1 LSVKPGDVIELG
13 RHRLYCGDTTDGD
26 AVRRL
31 VGDDVV
37 TLIHADPPYGMGK
50 EKDGVANDNLYREK
64 LDAFQ
69 MQWWNAWRP
78 SVADNGSAY
87 IWGNAPELWRL
98 WYCGGLA
105 DSERLTM
112 RNEVVWDKQCEG
124 NTTLRVCGATF
135 EQDRSFTQ
143 SERCLFFM
151 LGEQGFNNNADNYWN
166 RWDSV
171 RLYLKQERD
180 LLGWSIQDCKRIAGH
195 SPTSGCHWFDR
206 SQWMM
211 PTAETY
217 KSWQAAA
224 KGDAFRRDHDEL
236 KREHDELK
244 REFYETRAH
253 FNNTHDNMTDVW
265 SFPRVTGA
273 ARWGHATPKPVVMAE
288 RAILSSSKEGDC
300 VGVPFAG
307 TAPELIACERT
318 DRTFVGAELSQTYC
332 ERIIERWNKETAANL
347 FGVVG

>member
-1 LSVKPGDVIELG
+1 MEPGDILELG
-13 RHRLYCGDTTDGD
+13 RHRLLCGDTTDAE
-26 AVRRL
+26 AVQRL
-31 VGDDVV
+31 VGADVV

-50 EKDGVANDNLYREK
+50 EKDGIANDNLYCGK

-69 MQWWNAWRP
+69 MDWWRAWRP

-87 IWGNAPELWRL
+87 VWGNAADLWRL

-112 RNEVVWDKQCEG
+112 RNEVVWDKSHGQGMESEKHRMFP
-124 NTTLRVCGATF
+124 TA
-135 EQDRSFTQ
+135 

-195 SPTSGCHWFDR
+195 SPTSGCHWFDQ
-206 SQWMM
+206 SQWSM
-211 PTAETY
+211 PTAAVY
-217 KSWQAAA
+217 LSWQNAAS
-224 KGDAFRRDHDEL
+224 GVAFKREHDDL
-236 KREHDELK
+236 KREHDDLK
-244 REFYETRAH
+244 REFYATRAH

-265 SFPRVTGA
+265 AFPRVGGSE
-273 ARWGHATPKPVVMAE
+273 RWSHATPKPVAMAE
-288 RAILSSSKEGDC
+288 RAIRSSSREGDC

-307 TAPELIACERT
+307 TAPELIACERNN
-318 DRTFVGAELSQTYC
+318 RTFIGAELSPRYC
-332 ERIIERWNKETAANL
+332 ERIVERWEKETTADL
-347 FGVVG
+347 FGVAC

>member
-1 LSVKPGDVIELG
+1 MSVKPGDVIELG

-112 RNEVVWDKQCEG
+112 RNEVVWSKG
-124 NTTLRVCGATF
+124 SAGAGGISHIGADGIRQYPNST
-135 EQDRSFTQ
+135 
-143 SERCLFFM
+143 ERCLFFM
-151 LGEQGFNNNADNYWN
+151 LGEQGFNNNADNYWEG
-166 RWDSV
+166 WEPV
-171 RLYLKQERD
+171 RVALKAD
-180 LLGWSIQDCKRIAGH
+180 CDAMGWGANDIRRICGVGMY
-195 SPTSGCHWFDR
+195 SHWFTK
-206 SQWMM
+206 SQWAFI
-211 PTAETY
+211 PKKHYKKLQAE
-217 KSWQAAA
+217 A
-224 KGDAFRRDHDEL
+224 KRVGDHDAFKRD
-236 KREHDELK
+236 HDELK